1 MQTGKLVIGIV
12 AGAAVGA
19 AIGMLFAPKAGAE
32 LRKDIADKGGD
43 ALKGI
48 KGLKDKAVDL
58 KDKALDKAS
67 ELKDQAF
74 DLAHKAE
81 DKAMDL
87 VEKGKSK
94 LDDGIAKLENQGTH
108 GAQNT
113 QKK

>member
-1 MQTGKLVIGIV
+1 MQGGKLVLGIV

-58 KDKALDKAS
+58 
-67 ELKDQAF
+67 
-74 DLAHKAE
+74 AHKAE
-81 DKAMDL
+81 DKAMGL
-87 VEKGKSK
+87 VDRGKSK
-94 LDDGIAKLENQGTH
+94 LDEGISKLEG
-108 GAQNT
+108 
-113 QKK
+113 KKEKSDTATDKGPAY